1 MTEII
6 SRILLDYYKGKD
18 SDISLLVKDE
28 VEIIKIKRLL
38 KSILLGMFF
47 TKKWDGEN
55 QSNGIIVV
63 KIDGNLALYHVIKE
77 KILNQYLYLNTKLD
91 TPSTNRHRFGFIYE
105 ENGEF
110 FFKLNL
116 QIRHK

>member
-1 MTEII
+1 MI
-6 SRILLDYYKGKD
+6 YG
-18 SDISLLVKDE
+18 LVNK
-28 VEIIKIKRLL
+28 VY
-38 KSILLGMFF
+38 S
-47 TKKWDGEN
+47 W
-55 QSNGIIVV
+55 
-63 KIDGNLALYHVIKE
+63 
-77 KILNQYLYLNTKLD
+77 QYLYLNTKLD

>member
-1 MTEII
+1 M
-6 SRILLDYYKGKD
+6 LDYYKGRA
-18 SDISLLVKDE
+18 SHINLLVKDE

-38 KSILLGMFF
+38 KSILLGMFS
-47 TKKWDGEN
+47 TRKWDGEN

-77 KILNQYLYLNTKLD
+77 KILNQFLYLNTKLD

-105 ENGEF
+105 ENGEL